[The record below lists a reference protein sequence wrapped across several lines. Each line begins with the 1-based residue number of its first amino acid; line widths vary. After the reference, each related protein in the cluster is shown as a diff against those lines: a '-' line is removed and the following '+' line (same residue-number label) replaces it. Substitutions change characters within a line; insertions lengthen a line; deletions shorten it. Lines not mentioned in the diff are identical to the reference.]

1 MSRFKKL
8 SQTIW
13 YCQYHIVW
21 VPKYRFRVL
30 RDNVVREVEKCIRIF
45 SEQQGCEVEEVKIR
59 AQKAQIFDLNFSYPL
74 KGEIPAIRTIAMI
87 GLKITLFNTSPDQEN
102 WSVLHS

>member
-30 RDNVVREVEKCIRIF
+30 AGEVAREAETCIRTF
-45 SEQQGCEVEEVKIR
+45 SEQQGCEVEELNV
-59 AQKAQIFDLNFSYPL
+59 QIDHVHLL
-74 KGEIPAIRTIAMI
+74 
-87 GLKITLFNTSPDQEN
+87 
-102 WSVLHS
+102 VLVPPKV